1 MKKRNIISIGSMAV
15 VVSAALWTMKPAQA
29 QSKNVRFFCGKD
41 RTGKLATM
49 VQPANQSKPGAPIVR
64 WVSGFF
70 SGKGYT
76 PEARCGQ
83 VSQRFQTAFNANPNF
98 KFTAARLN
106 GNPVICASDRKG
118 GACQTLLYTLKPGVQ
133 DPILTMMRLE
143 KVRVGASG
151 PLNESSASTSAPA
164 PKEFGIQA
172 LIEQAFN
179 STPDVPVNPK
189 PAPQSFKPSEPI
201 APKALW

>member
-1 MKKRNIISIGSMAV
+1 MKKRNIVSTLAV
-15 VVSAALWTMKPAQA
+15 TVIVSTAAWTMQPAQA
-29 QSKNVRFFCGKD
+29 QSKTVRFFCGKD

-70 SGKGYT
+70 SGRGYT
-76 PEARCGQ
+76 PEMRCGQ

-151 PLNESSASTSAPA
+151 PLNESTASTPA
-164 PKEFGIQA
+164 PEPQEFGIQA
-172 LIEQAFN
+172 LIDQAFN
-179 STPDVPVNPK
+179 SPSDMPANSK
-189 PAPQSFKPSEPI
+189 PAPQSFNTSEPI